1 MASALAGSAVFTDDP
16 GVIDP
21 PPWKPRGATP
31 DPLFTESGWDQ
42 ALQRAADDP
51 NWLNSYP
58 EHAAA
63 AAVAAGQMRL
73 DLESLPEPT
82 AGEPKERKATSVT
95 GLVTLARCPQQFR
108 WAFVDR
114 LPTRPSPALR
124 RGVEF
129 HRKVEL
135 HNLGRIPLDD
145 LAEVSYDLTSESS
158 DDAVAG
164 PDPYEVFLASRLA
177 DRPARF
183 AEVPIDLRFG
193 NVRVR
198 GRIDA
203 VYEPEPGEWEIVDY
217 KSGRTTDDP
226 SLDVQL
232 QTYAVAAADGAVAI
246 PPPDR
251 LSVTFAFFG
260 GGEFAE
266 RTVAVD
272 DAWLAAA
279 RIRIDELITRYERAD
294 FAPTP
299 SAACERCD
307 FKTFCDAGRAYLAD

>member
-1 MASALAGSAVFTDDP
+1 
-16 GVIDP
+16 
-21 PPWKPRGATP
+21 
-31 DPLFTESGWDQ
+31 
-42 ALQRAADDP
+42 
-51 NWLNSYP
+51 
-58 EHAAA
+58 
-63 AAVAAGQMRL
+63 MRL

-82 AGEPKERKATSVT
+82 PNEREEVKATSVT

-114 LPTRPSPALR
+114 LPMRPSPALR

-135 HNLGRIPLDD
+135 HNLGKVPLGD
-145 LAEVSYDLTSESS
+145 LDEITYDLTTER
-158 DDAVAG
+158 DTTAVG
-164 PDPYEVFLASRLA
+164 GRDPYEVFLASRLA

-183 AEVPIDLRFG
+183 AEVPIDLQFG

-217 KSGRTTDDP
+217 KSGRSSEDP

-232 QTYAVAAADGAVAI
+232 QTYAIAAADGAVAT
-246 PPPDR
+246 PAPDR
-251 LSVTFAFFG
+251 LAVTFAFFG

-272 DAWLAAA
+272 NAWLATA
-279 RIRIDELITRYERAD
+279 RTRIDELTDRFD
-294 FAPTP
+294 QGHFAPTP
-299 SAACERCD
+299 SDACRRCD
-307 FKTFCDAGRAYLAD
+307 FRTFCEAGRDFLAG